1 MSLLWSKIGF
11 ALLKLGEAAEQVAS
25 DKGWGRPLATVATG
39 QKNGGNYQFDQIYV
53 DGNGKV
59 TIVEAKAGVNATPSK
74 SSHKV
79 GDERF
84 EQGHSRYTQSM
95 LRHMEEKLALTGDV
109 GLKETLRLIK
119 SAAQR
124 GKLTYK
130 VVHQRIDSN
139 GQLGKLTI
147 TDYKQERS
155 EVLPL

>member
-39 QKNGGNYQFDQIYV
+39 QKNG
-53 DGNGKV
+53 GNGKV